1 MLRIAKT
8 LSAQVQWFPSGPV
21 GERYASLAS
30 AGFADFARPWMN
42 SERTGSETGPK
53 SWREQSSFI
62 LSSRAEDTASLSH
75 CLTGFLPLVRCWKC
89 IRLFLVSTLQNNV
102 AFLHASLPKGQA
114 NHFVH
119 VSSRAKLHWQQ
130 KKRIKTFG
138 GDAYKCTMQIPHRR
152 RRSPRAKLSR
162 RHSWQPELRDTS
174 SVELQRAPNANAS
187 FASYSHV

>member
-1 MLRIAKT
+1 MATRWQKQRCSDVGPTCEERYQREVRCAVLRIAKT

-75 CLTGFLPLVRCWKC
+75 WLLTSRVVLEMHTAVLGQHSSEQR
-89 IRLFLVSTLQNNV
+89 RLS
-102 AFLHASLPKGQA
+102 ARE
-114 NHFVH
+114 
-119 VSSRAKLHWQQ
+119 SS
-130 KKRIKTFG
+130 
-138 GDAYKCTMQIPHRR
+138 
-152 RRSPRAKLSR
+152 
-162 RHSWQPELRDTS
+162 
-174 SVELQRAPNANAS
+174 
-187 FASYSHV
+187 